1 MQIRSYTTLKNDY
14 KCIVTLA
21 TETQEPIYITNKGK
35 CEILVMSK
43 EAYED
48 RELILK
54 HRAALLESE
63 FSRLNGDPT
72 YTVDEVRAKLKQMYQ
87 NG

>member
-1 MQIRSYTTLKNDY
+1 MQIRSYTACKSDY
-14 KCIVTLA
+14 EGVVSLA
-21 TETQEPIYITNKGK
+21 TETQESIYITNNGNCTLIVKS
-35 CEILVMSK
+35 E

-48 RELILK
+48 RKLLMK
-54 HRAALLESE
+54 HRAALLEAE

-72 YTVDEVRAKLKQMYQ
+72 YTVDEVRAMLKQMYQ